1 MWEILSKL
9 LNKKENEENG
19 IPFYYVTREMW
30 CDIFFLFFFF
40 FNCVNVFIGNLDAT
54 ICGRLYVS
62 DLSYR
67 FRMDIIILIII
78 FEISKSSS

>member
-30 CDIFFLFFFF
+30 CDIFFLFFFLF
-40 FNCVNVFIGNLDAT
+40 
-54 ICGRLYVS
+54 
-62 DLSYR
+62 
-67 FRMDIIILIII
+67 LIV
-78 FEISKSSS
+78 